1 MPFTQR
7 DNESSAEG
15 SRLRQLSAEDYVR
28 IRERNKLLVRTIE
41 IISVAVGALFVVAMF
56 RYSVWTVLVVGA
68 LLLWFVRTRRG
79 RQ

>member
-1 MPFTQR
+1 MPFTQK
-7 DNESSAEG
+7 DNESSVEG
-15 SRLRQLSAEDYVR
+15 SRLRQLSAEDYIR

-41 IISVAVGALFVVAMF
+41 IIGVAVGVLFVVAMF
-56 RYSVWTVLVVGA
+56 RYSVWTVGVVGA

>member
-15 SRLRQLSAEDYVR
+15 SQLRQLSAEDYLR
-28 IRERNKLLVRTIE
+28 IRERNTLLVRTIE
-41 IISVAVGALFVVAMF
+41 IIGVAVGVLFVVAMF

>member
-1 MPFTQR
+1 MSFTQK
-7 DNESSAEG
+7 DNESSVEG
-15 SRLRQLSAEDYVR
+15 SRLRQLSAEDYIR

-41 IISVAVGALFVVAMF
+41 IIGVAVGVLFVVAMF
-56 RYSVWTVLVVGA
+56 RYSVWTVGVVGA

>member
-1 MPFTQR
+1 MPLTQR

-15 SRLRQLSAEDYVR
+15 SALRQLSAEDYVR

-41 IISVAVGALFVVAMF
+41 IIGVAAGVLFVVAML

-79 RQ
+79 RW

>member
-1 MPFTQR
+1 MPFTQK
-7 DNESSAEG
+7 DNESSVEG
-15 SRLRQLSAEDYVR
+15 SRLRQLSAEDYIR

-41 IISVAVGALFVVAMF
+41 IIGVAVGVLFVVAMF

>member
-15 SRLRQLSAEDYVR
+15 SQLRQLSAEDYVR

-41 IISVAVGALFVVAMF
+41 IIGVVVGVLFVVAMF